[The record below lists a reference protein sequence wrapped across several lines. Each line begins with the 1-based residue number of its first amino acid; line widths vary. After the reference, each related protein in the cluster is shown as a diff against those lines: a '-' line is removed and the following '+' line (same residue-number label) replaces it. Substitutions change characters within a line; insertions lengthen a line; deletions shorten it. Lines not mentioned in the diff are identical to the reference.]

1 MTVISTVRSQPPM
14 VADELRRQ
22 SDIFIEL
29 DDIRDQI
36 ERESNHRQDNGQ
48 DNDFLP
54 PEYEDPQVE
63 IA

>member
-1 MTVISTVRSQPPM
+1 M